1 MLNLKTKE
9 LSPKSKG
16 NETLPLEKN
25 EKNTIYIN
33 ESELYSLI
41 LSSKLESTCVFK
53 RWVTKDVLPSIRKT
67 GRYIYDDMIEA

>member
-33 ESELYSLI
+33 ESGLYSLI
-41 LSSKLESTCVFK
+41 LSSKLESTCVLS
-53 RWVTKDVLPSIRKT
+53 DGLPKMYCHPLERQEGT
-67 GRYIYDDMIEA
+67 FMMT